1 MTTDLP
7 SPRNATSARD
17 GMYFLLIGA
26 LIFIALGWILT
37 HGEKP
42 AIHDFRTAYY
52 SGRAL
57 LEHRDPYSEQVVEQ
71 LYSQETPPTRKPDP
85 DRMVVT
91 RNPYLPSCF
100 ALTSLL
106 ALFPEP
112 LALVLWIS
120 AIAISFLLASFS
132 IWRVCTPDAKLP
144 IGVLTGYCLAT
155 SASLFYFGN
164 PAGFAVPFCI
174 LGCISFISDRYIPL
188 GIAAFAVSL
197 AFKPHDGGL
206 LLLYFLLGCALY
218 RKRALQTV
226 LCILSLTAPMILW
239 LYLLSPHWI
248 QEISSNMAAFSG
260 PGSTNDPRAP
270 HGTLMMTNLQT
281 ITSFF
286 WSDPKIYDS
295 GALLICGPLILLWIW
310 KTVRT
315 RATQTNTWLAL
326 ASISALSVL
335 PVYHRQYD
343 AKLIMLQFP
352 ALGLLLTRKHRLRW
366 IAFAV
371 TVLATFLSGDLPW
384 LIFIKFADRLRS
396 LGSPFAGLMADVML
410 NFPVPLA
417 LLAAGCF
424 YLWLYVLQ
432 SEADQPDSASGPLA

>member
-1 MTTDLP
+1 MTRDLP
-7 SPRNATSARD
+7 SPRIATSARD
-17 GMYFLLIGA
+17 GLYFVIIGS
-26 LIFIALGWILT
+26 LIFLALGWVLT

-52 SGRAL
+52 SGKAL

-71 LYSQETPPTRKPDP
+71 LYSQESPPTGTPDP
-85 DRMVVT
+85 DRIVVT

-106 ALFPEP
+106 ALFPEF
-112 LALVLWIS
+112 LALALWI
-120 AIAISFLLASFS
+120 AVIGISFLLASFFV
-132 IWRVCTPDAKLP
+132 WQACAQDAKLS
-144 IGVLTGYCLAT
+144 IGILTGYILAT

-164 PAGFAVPFCI
+164 PAGFAVPLCI
-174 LGCISFISDRYIPL
+174 LGCISFISERFIPL

-206 LLLYFLLGCALY
+206 ILLYFLLACALY

-226 LCILSLTAPMILW
+226 LCILVLTLPMILW
-239 LYLLSPHWI
+239 LYMLSPHWI
-248 QEISSNMAAFSG
+248 KELSSNMAAFSG
-260 PGSTNDPRAP
+260 PGRTNDPRAP

-281 ITSFF
+281 VTSFF
-286 WSDPKIYDS
+286 WNDSKIYDS
-295 GALLICGPLILLWIW
+295 VALLICGPLLLLWVW

-352 ALGLLLTRKHRLRW
+352 ALSLLLTRKHRLRW

-371 TVLATFLSGDLPW
+371 TALATFLSGDLPW
-384 LIFIKFADRLRS
+384 LVLIKVAARLRN
-396 LGSPFAGLMADVML
+396 LGSPFAALMADVML

-424 YLWLYVLQ
+424 YLWLYVCQ
-432 SEADQPDSASGPLA
+432 SDQPDSLLQPLA